1 LEEAIA
7 SFQRALEINPK
18 YAEVHYNLAII
29 YYEKQEFKLSAQYAD
44 QAGRLGIVVD
54 PKLLERLKPYR

>member
-1 LEEAIA
+1 
-7 SFQRALEINPK
+7 LEINPK

-29 YYEKQEFKLSAQYAD
+29 YYEKQEFKLSAQHAD
-44 QAGRLGIVVD
+44 QAGRLGIVVN